1 MRASRRPVA
10 LLVDGLA
17 SRPAVKPWA
26 RALILVGRGRC
37 RLRWFR
43 LAGIPPAERL
53 AALRLQAQAWN
64 PFDQTAARLVLMDSS
79 GLAIAWDAQA
89 AREQLAAVGLTEDQC
104 QFVPETLMQPTGSD
118 GTRLLHCAEG
128 FEAQYWADGE
138 LRASRWWFEP
148 LELGDWRDF
157 VRGSG
162 ASREEDQQ
170 AALDAL
176 PAIEPSDLESRPW
189 AKHYPLHASAEGE
202 QGVEQ
207 RIVLAGGLALCAM
220 AGVMGHQL
228 WNVQRQAGDLR
239 GQIAEVRAAAGEV
252 LSVRDATMAQ
262 IQQVEKLANWF
273 ALPQPVDV
281 IGHLHDT
288 LRASGVQIKELDL
301 EGDKLRLGLQL
312 TPNATRAGIVK
323 DLQSGGW
330 FTDVTEVRADNA
342 RNLLTMEMR
351 IHGARPPEALTAALP
366 APASVSPAPTV
377 AAVPAPVVTVPAPAA
392 APAMAAPPRPTPQA
406 AAARPPNAPAS
417 PIIAKPDAQGMPPAE
432 VFDAIPTQRR

>member
-1 MRASRRPVA
+1 MRASKRPVA

-17 SRPAVKPWA
+17 SRPSVRPWA

-43 LAGIPPAERL
+43 LSGIPPAERL

-64 PFDQTAARLVLMDSS
+64 PFDQTAGRLILMDSG

-89 AREQLAAVGLTEDQC
+89 AREQLAANGLAEDRYQLL
-104 QFVPETLMQPTGSD
+104 PETLIQPPLAAGV
-118 GTRLLHCAEG
+118 RLLQCIEG
-128 FEAQYWADGE
+128 FEAQLWADGE
-138 LRASRWWFEP
+138 LRASRWWPEP

-162 ASREEDQQ
+162 ASREEGLQV
-170 AALDAL
+170 ALDAL
-176 PAIEPSDLESRPW
+176 PAMEQTELASRPW
-189 AKHYPLHASAEGE
+189 VKHYPLHASAEGE

-207 RIVLAGGLALCAM
+207 RLVLAGGLALCLT

-228 WNVQRQAGDLR
+228 WDVERQAGALR
-239 GQIAEVRAAAGEV
+239 SQIADVHTTAGEV
-252 LSVRDATMAQ
+252 LNVRDATMDQ

-273 ALPQPVDV
+273 ALPQPIDV
-281 IGHLHDT
+281 IGHLHDR
-288 LRASGVQIKELDL
+288 LRASGVQIKELDH
-301 EGDKLRLGLQL
+301 EGEKLRLGVQL
-312 TPNATRAGIVK
+312 TPNATRAGLVK

-351 IHGARPPEALTAALP
+351 INGPRPVETPIAAAP
-366 APASVSPAPTV
+366 APALVTGTPTAAV
-377 AAVPAPVVTVPAPAA
+377 AAAPPVVATPAPAA
-392 APAMAAPPRPTPQA
+392 APSVPPPRPAPQA
-406 AAARPPNAPAS
+406 AAARPPNAPAA
-417 PIIAKPDAQGMPPAE
+417 PIIAKPDALGMPPPE
-432 VFDAIPTQRR
+432 VFDAIPTQR